1 MTSLFIRYIFI
12 LLCSCYTCSK
22 ITNFDYKHK
31 SMYIITSLFTVG
43 SSLLCSHLLASC
55 DAITRITL
63 IFGAIYLYILIFS
76 KTVLTR
82 ALIITILSLGLSYV
96 CLTIACVIN
105 SFIFYSLYNSPA
117 AVPYEIAD
125 IFIGITQF
133 LITYIIF
140 YIKRLKNS
148 FRTLVNSK
156 NLTLVLYICITIIFY
171 ISMISTSPYSNIR
184 LIRHIRNLTI
194 IVFSLF
200 LLYYWNHRI
209 TQTYREKL
217 RLANEKSLEDEL
229 NNKLIEI
236 ETLKA
241 DNEHLA
247 KIIHKDNKLVPA
259 MHKTVIDFLESV
271 DKLTPEELSRRGYEL
286 SEQLH
291 KMAEDRQ
298 GILNEAHSKTNL
310 PPTGI
315 HTVDGVLSYM
325 ESRAVKENIAY
336 KLHIDE
342 NIKPFILSS
351 VSEED
356 LCHLLSDL
364 IENAIIAT
372 RYSAENKQIKI
383 SLGVLKNHFILEVSD
398 SGKEFDIETY
408 QHFGQEKR
416 TTHAE
421 HGGSGIGLIDI
432 WKIKKQN
439 KISLQIYEY
448 PSDSSAYSK
457 KISFV
462 FDRKNHF
469 LMQTYRYKE
478 IIGTLTRG
486 DLYVFPYEST
496 ENI

>member
-1 MTSLFIRYIFI
+1 MVIHALVIAAISMAFTEYNSISRILFMLISNYLLLMINIKSQFYHSLICLLISFSISYISLILVSIPICIIFIPIYESFLCYNLLYLTIGILQFLVILYIFHLNRFKTGIILLIKNKYANIGIYTSLLIIVYIAI
-12 LLCSCYTCSK
+12 ESKDVNNATYTSQLKALLS
-22 ITNFDYKHK
+22 
-31 SMYIITSLFTVG
+31 IIT
-43 SSLLCSHLLASC
+43 
-55 DAITRITL
+55 
-63 IFGAIYLYILIFS
+63 
-76 KTVLTR
+76 
-82 ALIITILSLGLSYV
+82 
-96 CLTIACVIN
+96 
-105 SFIFYSLYNSPA
+105 
-117 AVPYEIAD
+117 
-125 IFIGITQF
+125 
-133 LITYIIF
+133 
-140 YIKRLKNS
+140 
-148 FRTLVNSK
+148 
-156 NLTLVLYICITIIFY
+156 
-171 ISMISTSPYSNIR
+171 
-184 LIRHIRNLTI
+184 
-194 IVFSLF
+194 FSLF

-241 DNEHLA
+241 DNDRLA

-259 MHKTVIDFLESV
+259 MHRTVIDFLESV

-291 KMAEDRQ
+291 KIAEDRQ

-336 KLHIDE
+336 KLHFDE

-372 RYSAENKQIKI
+372 RYSTGDKQIKI